1 MKTLDKGQDIH
12 KAKVDTTL
20 TIMKPIHARW
30 IIDLYKRLRNDVE
43 LAKKSFN
50 EAGITSAFEAEIE
63 LVNPFLGLRLV

>member
-1 MKTLDKGQDIH
+1 
-12 KAKVDTTL
+12 
-20 TIMKPIHARW
+20 MKPIHARW

-50 EAGITSAFEAEIE
+50 EAGITSAFEEEIE